1 MARVSPYQQFSP
13 NYHPKGTCITTTT
26 TARLADA
33 SKSGIE
39 AGNGRE
45 AALQRQHQARLI
57 QGTMRS
63 FNCNDRR

>member
-1 MARVSPYQQFSP
+1 M
-13 NYHPKGTCITTTT
+13 CITTTT